1 MNEAYRHAPLTL
13 PGTPL
18 DQVVRDGWNVTLRFR
33 DEGDG
38 PWIVDL
44 SHVPKWDLQGS
55 ALDRTPGLEGIVPAQ
70 PGSST
75 FHEGWIIN
83 RLNPV
88 QAGLWR
94 LRPDAP
100 PLGGCPRTPQAVTPA
115 QAGVHQLPE
124 ILDPRFRGDDE
135 WALEGEN
142 APFSDNLL
150 APKGVWTTDL
160 TDGLVL
166 LALAGPGALDVM
178 ERVAS
183 LDLRRPDIS
192 CPVVF
197 QGPVCHVPTQVVLP
211 RREDLSALVLL
222 AFSRGYGPSVA
233 EALLHAGDP
242 LGLRPAG
249 EERFFEN
256 LVSQ

>member
-1 MNEAYRHAPLTL
+1 MLGAHIMNHAYRHAPLTL

-38 PWIVDL
+38 PWLVDL
-44 SHVPKWDLQGS
+44 SHVPKWDLQGPS
-55 ALDRTPGLEGIVPAQ
+55 LDRTPGLEGIVPAQ

-88 QAGLWR
+88 QASLWR

-100 PLGGCPRTPQAVTPA
+100 PL
-115 QAGVHQLPE
+115 
-124 ILDPRFRGDDE
+124 
-135 WALEGEN
+135 AL
-142 APFSDNLL
+142 
-150 APKGVWTTDL
+150 KGVGTTDL

-197 QGPVCHVPTQVVLP
+197 QGPVCRVPSQVVLL
-211 RREDLSALVLL
+211 RREDLSAAVLV
-222 AFSRGYGPSVA
+222 AFSRGYGPSMA
-233 EALLHAGDP
+233 EALLHAGEP
-242 LGLRPAG
+242 LGLRAAG
-249 EERFFEN
+249 EERFFQH
-256 LVSQ
+256 LVQP